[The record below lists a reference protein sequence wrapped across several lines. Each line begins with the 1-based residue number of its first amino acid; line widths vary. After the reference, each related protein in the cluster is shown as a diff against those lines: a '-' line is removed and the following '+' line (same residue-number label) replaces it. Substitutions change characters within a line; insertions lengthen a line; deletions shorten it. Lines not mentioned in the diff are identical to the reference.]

1 MIRRE
6 PGSIVALLAG
16 MPTLV
21 WAALVPPPARG
32 DDASRPAV
40 ESTAPG
46 ESAVLRMMRHPMGDR
61 LPDTPLVDDT
71 GRDVRLLTGLVRD
84 SAVVISFYYT
94 NCRGTCPGTN
104 IVLAEVRDLLAADFG
119 KSVRFISIS
128 VEPEKD
134 DVPAIAEYA
143 ARYRQPAVDP
153 DTPDWWFLTG
163 TPDAVRDLRR
173 KLEYYDIDPGIDRD
187 PTQHAAAVIVGN
199 HATGRWATIPVGIG
213 AKRLAERIRSIA
225 GWTAAQRFSSREPAR
240 AAPDLQA
247 VAGAEAPPLEGDAAE

>member
-1 MIRRE
+1 MAAIAV
-6 PGSIVALLAG
+6 SFASALL
-16 MPTLV
+16 LV
-21 WAALVPPPARG
+21 CVVFLALPARG
-32 DDASRPAV
+32 DDDPLLRPAG

-46 ESAVLRMMRHPMGDR
+46 ESAVLRMMRHPMGER

-71 GRDVRLLTGLVRD
+71 GRDVRLLSGLVRD
-84 SAVVISFYYT
+84 SAIVISFYYT

-104 IVLAEVRDLLAADFG
+104 LVLAEVRDLLAADFG

-143 ARYRQPAVDP
+143 SRYRQPAVDP

-163 TPDAVRDLRR
+163 APDDVRDLRR

-199 HATGRWATIPVGIG
+199 HATGRWATIPVRIG

-240 AAPDLQA
+240 ALPDLRA
-247 VAGAEAPPLEGDAAE
+247 VAPAAAPLPEGDAAE